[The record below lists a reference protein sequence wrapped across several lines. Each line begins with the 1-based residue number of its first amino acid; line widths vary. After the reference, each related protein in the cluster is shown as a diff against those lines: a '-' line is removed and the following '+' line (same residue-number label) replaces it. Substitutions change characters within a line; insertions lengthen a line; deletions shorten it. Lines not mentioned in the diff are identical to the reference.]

1 MRGPRLW
8 RSAFNPNA
16 KLLGYRAYDMRK
28 SACQRTNADPGRV
41 QMPERKV
48 YVTIDK
54 DAPVLAFDVSKGSS
68 HCQGFF
74 SFGKPSGKPIKAAH
88 SRSGIAAAEKI
99 SETLEEQA
107 GARPKVVMESTGV
120 YSKPVVR
127 WAESMGLEVF
137 LISPLESAKVRKSRV
152 RPTKTDALDCAV
164 IAEVAYTRNA
174 RRHTARSSLYSQL
187 YSLSRRRSAIIDRLV
202 ASKNQ
207 YRRNL
212 DAVWPSFDKACDP
225 YAGYAMFAVAK
236 YKRPDRLAKASEER
250 LIRAMEKADLKTGP
264 ATKEAVAAKLIAY
277 ARDALSGCGQDDGE
291 VDSLLSSLEDVVH
304 DIRALGEVTD
314 RLVSL
319 AKLLPHFAQIASID
333 GVGDVLAALL
343 CAEIGDPSRFSCRN
357 GIVGYAGL
365 DPAILQS
372 GRNDGLH
379 CSITRKGN
387 SFLRKYLY
395 LAVENMLIS
404 KADNAVT
411 RFCSKKK
418 SSGLCQKAAATA
430 ACRKLL
436 VAIWGMLRSGSL
448 FER

>member
-1 MRGPRLW
+1 
-8 RSAFNPNA
+8 
-16 KLLGYRAYDMRK
+16 
-28 SACQRTNADPGRV
+28 
-41 QMPERKV
+41 MPERKV

-68 HCQGFF
+68 HCQGFY

-88 SRSGIAAAEKI
+88 SRSGMAPAAEI
-99 SETLEEQA
+99 AETLRKETGRNPA
-107 GARPKVVMESTGV
+107 VVLESTGV
-120 YSKPVVR
+120 YSEPVIR
-127 WAESMGLEVF
+127 WAELNGLEVH
-137 LISPLESAKVRKSRV
+137 LISPLESAKVRKSKL

-164 IAEVAYTRNA
+164 IAEVAYTRSA
-174 RRHTARSSLYSQL
+174 RRRTARSSLYSQL
-187 YSLSRRRSAIIDRLV
+187 YSLSRRRSAIVDRLV

-212 DAVWPSFDKACDP
+212 DAVWPSFDESCDP
-225 YAGYAMFAVAK
+225 FSGYAMWAVGR
-236 YKRPDRLAKASEER
+236 YRHPDRLAKAGEER
-250 LIRAMEKADLKTGP
+250 LIRAMGKADLKTGST
-264 ATKEAVAAKLIAY
+264 TKEAVAAKLIAY
-277 ARDALSGCGQDDGE
+277 AGDALSGCGQDDGE
-291 VDSLLSSLEDVVH
+291 VDSLLSSLEDVMH
-304 DIRALGEVTD
+304 DIQALSEVTD

-319 AKLLPHFAQIASID
+319 AKLLPHFAQIASVD

-343 CAEIGDPSRFSCRN
+343 CAEIGEPSRFSCRN
-357 GIVGYAGL
+357 GIVAYAGL

-379 CSITRKGN
+379 YSITRKGN
-387 SFLRKYLY
+387 SFLRRYLY

-418 SSGLCQKAAATA
+418 SSGLCHKAAATA

-436 VAIWGMLRSGSL
+436 VTIWGMLRSGT
-448 FER
+448 FFDR

>member
-1 MRGPRLW
+1 
-8 RSAFNPNA
+8 
-16 KLLGYRAYDMRK
+16 
-28 SACQRTNADPGRV
+28 
-41 QMPERKV
+41 MPERKV

-107 GARPKVVMESTGV
+107 GARAKVVMESTGV

-291 VDSLLSSLEDVVH
+291 VDSLLSSLEDVIH
-304 DIRALGEVTD
+304 DIRALGEATD

-343 CAEIGDPSRFSCRN
+343 CAEIGEPSRFSCRN
-357 GIVGYAGL
+357 GIVAYAGL

-387 SFLRKYLY
+387 SFLRRCLY

-404 KADNAVT
+404 KADNAIT
-411 RFCSKKK
+411 RFYSKKK
-418 SSGLCQKAAATA
+418 SSGLCHKAAATA

-436 VAIWGMLRSGSL
+436 AAIWGMLRSGSL

>member
-1 MRGPRLW
+1 
-8 RSAFNPNA
+8 
-16 KLLGYRAYDMRK
+16 
-28 SACQRTNADPGRV
+28 
-41 QMPERKV
+41 MPERKV

-291 VDSLLSSLEDVVH
+291 VDSLLSSLEDVIH
-304 DIRALGEVTD
+304 DIRALGEATD

-343 CAEIGDPSRFSCRN
+343 CAEIGEPSRFSCRN
-357 GIVGYAGL
+357 GIVAYAGL

-387 SFLRKYLY
+387 SFLRRCLY

-404 KADNAVT
+404 KADNAIT
-411 RFCSKKK
+411 RFYSKKK
-418 SSGLCQKAAATA
+418 SSGLCHKAAATA

-436 VAIWGMLRSGSL
+436 VAIW
-448 FER
+448 

>member
-1 MRGPRLW
+1 
-8 RSAFNPNA
+8 
-16 KLLGYRAYDMRK
+16 
-28 SACQRTNADPGRV
+28 
-41 QMPERKV
+41 MPERKV

-236 YKRPDRLAKASEER
+236 YKRPDRLAKACEER

-291 VDSLLSSLEDVVH
+291 VDSLLSSLEDVIH
-304 DIRALGEVTD
+304 DIRALGEATD

-343 CAEIGDPSRFSCRN
+343 CAEIGEPSRFSCRN
-357 GIVGYAGL
+357 GIVAYAGL

-387 SFLRKYLY
+387 SFLRRCLY

-404 KADNAVT
+404 KADNAIT
-411 RFCSKKK
+411 RFYSKKK
-418 SSGLCQKAAATA
+418 SSGLCHKAAATA

>member
-1 MRGPRLW
+1 
-8 RSAFNPNA
+8 
-16 KLLGYRAYDMRK
+16 
-28 SACQRTNADPGRV
+28 
-41 QMPERKV
+41 MPERKV

-264 ATKEAVAAKLIAY
+264 ATKEAVAAKLIA
-277 ARDALSGCGQDDGE
+277 
-291 VDSLLSSLEDVVH
+291 
-304 DIRALGEVTD
+304 
-314 RLVSL
+314 
-319 AKLLPHFAQIASID
+319 
-333 GVGDVLAALL
+333 
-343 CAEIGDPSRFSCRN
+343 
-357 GIVGYAGL
+357 
-365 DPAILQS
+365 
-372 GRNDGLH
+372 
-379 CSITRKGN
+379 
-387 SFLRKYLY
+387 
-395 LAVENMLIS
+395 
-404 KADNAVT
+404 
-411 RFCSKKK
+411 
-418 SSGLCQKAAATA
+418 
-430 ACRKLL
+430 
-436 VAIWGMLRSGSL
+436 
-448 FER
+448 

>member
-1 MRGPRLW
+1 
-8 RSAFNPNA
+8 
-16 KLLGYRAYDMRK
+16 
-28 SACQRTNADPGRV
+28 
-41 QMPERKV
+41 MPERKV

-54 DAPVLAFDVSKGSS
+54 DAPVLALDVSKGSS

-74 SFGKPSGKPIKAAH
+74 SFGRPSGKPIKVAH
-88 SRSGIAAAEKI
+88 SRSGMAPAAEI
-99 SETLEEQA
+99 AETLRKDS
-107 GARPKVVMESTGV
+107 GRDPTVVLESTGV
-120 YSKPVVR
+120 YSEPAVR
-127 WAESMGLEVF
+127 WAESIGLEALLV
-137 LISPLESAKVRKSRV
+137 SPLESAKVRKSKV
-152 RPTKTDALDCAV
+152 RPTKTDTLDCAV

-236 YKRPDRLAKASEER
+236 YKHPERLAKASEER
-250 LIRAMEKADLKTGP
+250 VIRAMEKADLKTGP
-264 ATKEAVAAKLIAY
+264 TTKEAVAAKLIAY
-277 ARDALSGCGQDDGE
+277 ARDALSGCGPDDGE
-291 VDSLLSSLEDVVH
+291 VDSLLSSLEDVMH
-304 DIRALGEVTD
+304 DIQALDEATD

-319 AKLLPHFAQIASID
+319 AKLLPHFAQIASVD

-343 CAEIGDPSRFSCRN
+343 CAEIGEPFRFSRRN
-357 GIVGYAGL
+357 GIVAYAGL

-379 CSITRKGN
+379 YSITRKGN
-387 SFLRKYLY
+387 SFLRRYLY

-436 VAIWGMLRSGSL
+436 VTIWGMLRSGT
-448 FER
+448 FFDR

>member
-1 MRGPRLW
+1 
-8 RSAFNPNA
+8 
-16 KLLGYRAYDMRK
+16 
-28 SACQRTNADPGRV
+28 
-41 QMPERKV
+41 MPERKV

-99 SETLEEQA
+99 SEALEEQA

-291 VDSLLSSLEDVVH
+291 VDSLLSSLEDVIH
-304 DIRALGEVTD
+304 DIRALGEATD

-343 CAEIGDPSRFSCRN
+343 CAEIGEPSRFSCRN
-357 GIVGYAGL
+357 GIVAYAGL

-387 SFLRKYLY
+387 SFLRRCLY

-404 KADNAVT
+404 KADNAIT
-411 RFCSKKK
+411 RFYSKKK
-418 SSGLCQKAAATA
+418 SSGLCHKAAATA

>member
-1 MRGPRLW
+1 M
-8 RSAFNPNA
+8 
-16 KLLGYRAYDMRK
+16 
-28 SACQRTNADPGRV
+28 
-41 QMPERKV
+41 
-48 YVTIDK
+48 IDK
-54 DAPVLAFDVSKGSS
+54 EAPILAFDVSKGSS
-68 HCQGFF
+68 HCQGYL
-74 SFGKPSGKPIKAAH
+74 SFGKPSSKPIKAAH
-88 SRSGIAAAEKI
+88 SRSGMAAAEGI
-99 SETLEEQA
+99 SETLERKT
-107 GARPKVVMESTGV
+107 GRKPKVVMESTGV

-291 VDSLLSSLEDVVH
+291 VDSLLSSLEDVIH
-304 DIRALGEVTD
+304 DIRALGEATD

-343 CAEIGDPSRFSCRN
+343 CAEIGEPSRFSCRN
-357 GIVGYAGL
+357 GIVAYAGL

-387 SFLRKYLY
+387 SFLRRCLY

-404 KADNAVT
+404 KADNAIT
-411 RFCSKKK
+411 RFYSKKK
-418 SSGLCQKAAATA
+418 SSGLCHKAAATA

-448 FER
+448 FEK

>member
-1 MRGPRLW
+1 
-8 RSAFNPNA
+8 
-16 KLLGYRAYDMRK
+16 
-28 SACQRTNADPGRV
+28 
-41 QMPERKV
+41 MPERKV

-291 VDSLLSSLEDVVH
+291 VDSLLSSLEDVIH
-304 DIRALGEVTD
+304 DIRALGEATD

-343 CAEIGDPSRFSCRN
+343 CAEIGEPSRFSCRN
-357 GIVGYAGL
+357 GIVAYAGL

-387 SFLRKYLY
+387 SFLRRCLY

-404 KADNAVT
+404 KADNAIT
-411 RFCSKKK
+411 RFYSKKK
-418 SSGLCQKAAATA
+418 SSGLCHKAAATA

>member
-1 MRGPRLW
+1 
-8 RSAFNPNA
+8 
-16 KLLGYRAYDMRK
+16 
-28 SACQRTNADPGRV
+28 
-41 QMPERKV
+41 MPERKV

-187 YSLSRRRSAIIDRLV
+187 YSLSRRRAAIVDRLV

-291 VDSLLSSLEDVVH
+291 VDSLLSSLEDVIH
-304 DIRALGEVTD
+304 DIRALGEATD

-343 CAEIGDPSRFSCRN
+343 CAEMGEPSRFSCRN
-357 GIVGYAGL
+357 GIVAYAGL

-387 SFLRKYLY
+387 SFLRRCLY

-404 KADNAVT
+404 KADNAIT
-411 RFCSKKK
+411 RFYSKKK
-418 SSGLCQKAAATA
+418 SSGLCHKAAATA

>member
-1 MRGPRLW
+1 M
-8 RSAFNPNA
+8 
-16 KLLGYRAYDMRK
+16 
-28 SACQRTNADPGRV
+28 
-41 QMPERKV
+41 
-48 YVTIDK
+48 IDK
-54 DAPVLAFDVSKGSS
+54 EAPVLAFDVSKGSS
-68 HCQGFF
+68 HCQGYL
-74 SFGKPSGKPIKAAH
+74 SFGKPSSKPIKAAH
-88 SRSGIAAAEKI
+88 SRSGMAAAEGI
-99 SETLEEQA
+99 SETLERKT
-107 GARPKVVMESTGV
+107 GRKPKVVMESTGV
-120 YSKPVVR
+120 YSKPVIR
-127 WAESMGLEVF
+127 WAESLGLEVY

-291 VDSLLSSLEDVVH
+291 VDSLLSSLEDVIH
-304 DIRALGEVTD
+304 DIRALGEATD

-343 CAEIGDPSRFSCRN
+343 CAEIGEPSRFSCRN
-357 GIVGYAGL
+357 GIVAYAGL

-387 SFLRKYLY
+387 SFLRRCLY

-404 KADNAVT
+404 KADNAIT
-411 RFCSKKK
+411 RFYSKKK
-418 SSGLCQKAAATA
+418 SSGLCHKAAATA

-448 FER
+448 FEK

>member
-1 MRGPRLW
+1 M
-8 RSAFNPNA
+8 
-16 KLLGYRAYDMRK
+16 
-28 SACQRTNADPGRV
+28 
-41 QMPERKV
+41 
-48 YVTIDK
+48 IDK
-54 DAPVLAFDVSKGSS
+54 EAPILAFDVSKGSS

-291 VDSLLSSLEDVVH
+291 VDSLLSSLEDVIH
-304 DIRALGEVTD
+304 DIRALGEATD

-343 CAEIGDPSRFSCRN
+343 CAEIGEPSRFSCRN
-357 GIVGYAGL
+357 GIVAYAGL

-387 SFLRKYLY
+387 SFLRRCLY

-404 KADNAVT
+404 KADNAIT
-411 RFCSKKK
+411 RFYSKKK
-418 SSGLCQKAAATA
+418 SSGLCHKAAATA

-436 VAIWGMLRSGSL
+436 VTIWGMLRSGTL

>member
-1 MRGPRLW
+1 M
-8 RSAFNPNA
+8 
-16 KLLGYRAYDMRK
+16 
-28 SACQRTNADPGRV
+28 
-41 QMPERKV
+41 
-48 YVTIDK
+48 IDK
-54 DAPVLAFDVSKGSS
+54 EAPILAFDVSKGSS

-99 SETLEEQA
+99 SETLEERA

-291 VDSLLSSLEDVVH
+291 VDSLLSSLEDVIH
-304 DIRALGEVTD
+304 DIRALGEATD

-343 CAEIGDPSRFSCRN
+343 CAEIGEPSRFSCRN
-357 GIVGYAGL
+357 GIVAYAGL

-387 SFLRKYLY
+387 SFLRRCLY

-404 KADNAVT
+404 KADNAIT
-411 RFCSKKK
+411 RFYSKKK
-418 SSGLCQKAAATA
+418 SSGLCHKAAATA